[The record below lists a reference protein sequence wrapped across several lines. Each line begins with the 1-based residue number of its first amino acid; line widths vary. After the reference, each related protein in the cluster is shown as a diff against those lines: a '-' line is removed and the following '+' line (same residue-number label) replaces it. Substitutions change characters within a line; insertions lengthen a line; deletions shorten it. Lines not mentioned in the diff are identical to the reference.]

1 MLLISKGGKYET
13 FASFVEMP
21 SYAIFALPQNTVPIF
36 LNMFRHIL
44 YSAQVEKMVDIE
56 WYINTDKGK
65 VLSNQQVCG
74 SIQHFVRDV
83 FIGLSDEEK
92 VMKELLERIATQYNV
107 ELGIYDVKQRGH
119 SYRAFFKGVR
129 ETPTLIIG
137 REKLIGEAT
146 EERIIKI
153 LEDQMDSAN
162 NG

>member
-1 MLLISKGGKYET
+1 MGE
-13 FASFVEMP
+13 E
-21 SYAIFALPQNTVPIF
+21 
-36 LNMFRHIL
+36 
-44 YSAQVEKMVDIE
+44 MVDIE

-65 VLSNQQVCG
+65 VLGNQQVCG

-129 ETPTLIIG
+129 KTPTLIIG
-137 REKLIGEAT
+137 TEKLIGEAT

-153 LEDQMDSAN
+153 LEDQMDRTS